1 MRFSHRRGNQLY
13 KIETTIGREILKWD
27 FSTVGRVIRI
37 GVLMIMLMHSTR
49 FRGSSSVWLE
59 CLPVTQEAASS
70 NLVSLVK
77 YLKLIISIYVIN
89 KLSTL

>member
-13 KIETTIGREILKWD
+13 KIEAAIGRDTLKCD
-27 FSTVGRVIRI
+27 FPTVGGVTRI
-37 GVLMIMLMHSTR
+37 GVLMIMLVYDTR

-77 YLKLIISIYVIN
+77 
-89 KLSTL
+89 